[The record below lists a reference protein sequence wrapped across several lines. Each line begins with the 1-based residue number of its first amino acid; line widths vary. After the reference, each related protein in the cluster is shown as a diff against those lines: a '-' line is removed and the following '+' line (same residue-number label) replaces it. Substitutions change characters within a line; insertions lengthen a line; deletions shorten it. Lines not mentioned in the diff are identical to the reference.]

1 MYTITRGVNPRD
13 INGKYESWVE
23 LKRLGSIAAS
33 PLELIEYAQ
42 HLLRKKAR
50 PGKLNADERKH
61 AKLII
66 RHSRTLTLF
75 GPIRCAKVLER
86 IADPKTAEGAVALDA
101 LKGISDD
108 ADKCPKTK
116 DRIRKKEK
124 EAWEEADPMIRS
136 AIHKMQRASPQERA
150 AADHLQLALD
160 SVMTPFRK
168 ARKERALVT
177 GDAI

>member
-1 MYTITRGVNPRD
+1 VR
-13 INGKYESWVE
+13 YEDWFE
-23 LKRLGSIAAS
+23 LKRLGSVAAS
-33 PLELIEYAQ
+33 PLELIKYVK
-42 HLLRKKAR
+42 HLLAKRAR
-50 PGKLNADERKH
+50 PGKLTADERKQ
-61 AKLII
+61 ANLII
-66 RHSRTLTLF
+66 RYSRSFTVL
-75 GPIRCAKVLER
+75 GPIRCAEVLER
-86 IADPKTAEGAVALDA
+86 IADPKTKEGMAALDA
-101 LKGISDD
+101 LKGISED
-108 ADKCPKTK
+108 AKKCPKTK